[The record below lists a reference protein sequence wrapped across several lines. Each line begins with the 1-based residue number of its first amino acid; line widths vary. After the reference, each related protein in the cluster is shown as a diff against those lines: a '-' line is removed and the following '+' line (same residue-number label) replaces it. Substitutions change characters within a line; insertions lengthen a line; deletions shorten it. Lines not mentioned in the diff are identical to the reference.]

1 MLDFMRNFVIRV
13 VQKLQFLNNFRL
25 KTAKCL
31 AFCKT
36 WERTIRF
43 SNKSIDEL
51 GGALPATLYDAGKAR
66 GSLCCG
72 LPPPFIDLQWF
83 AAEDEGRTEEPTE
96 TRIRKAREEE
106 GRVAKS
112 QDLIGAI
119 GLLIP
124 ALAILFLAPYLLRNC
139 MDMVKFYFSRAVEL
153 DPGRDR
159 IIFGVFLSYFARLA
173 LPLLGIALA
182 AALFSNIIQVGFVF
196 TTKPLGF
203 KFERVVPNFGAY
215 FQKTLFSTNSLFNF
229 FKSIV
234 KMAIVGGVAF
244 FLIRSDIEKL
254 TNMQSAELYLSVTTV
269 AGLAIRLLVFTG
281 LLLLLLSI
289 PDYMFQRAQFRE
301 SLKMSRQEV
310 IEERKQDEGDPR
322 IKQRLRRRMQELL
335 AVKIREEL
343 PKADVVITNPT
354 HFAVALQYNRSLEGP
369 RVLVKGEDELALRI
383 KRLAAELNVPVVE
396 NKPLARA
403 LYAEVEIGDYVPV
416 KYWELIAEILK
427 RVKTMD
433 EYRRLAGL

>member
-1 MLDFMRNFVIRV
+1 MPI
-13 VQKLQFLNNFRL
+13 
-25 KTAKCL
+25 
-31 AFCKT
+31 
-36 WERTIRF
+36 
-43 SNKSIDEL
+43 IDEL
-51 GGALPATLYDAGKAR
+51 TRPSPLYAAYTAR
-66 GSLCCG
+66 NVPCRE
-72 LPPPFIDLQWF
+72 PPPFFIDLQWF

-96 TRIRKAREEE
+96 TRIRKAREED

-112 QDLIGAI
+112 QELIGAI
-119 GLLIP
+119 GLLFP

-139 MDMVKFYFSRAVEL
+139 MDMVKFFFSRAVEL

-159 IIFGVFLSYFARLA
+159 IVFGVFLSYFARLA

-182 AALFSNIIQVGFVF
+182 AALFSNIIQVGLMF

-203 KFERVVPNFGAY
+203 KFERVIPNFGAY

-234 KMAIVGGVAF
+234 KMAIVGGIAF

-254 TNMQSAELYLSVTTV
+254 ANLQSAELYLSVTTV
-269 AGLAIRLLVFTG
+269 ASLAIRLLIFTA

-289 PDYMFQRAQFRE
+289 PDYMFQRSQFRE
-301 SLKMSRQEV
+301 SLKMSRQDV
-310 IEERKQDEGDPR
+310 IEERRQDEGDPR
-322 IKQRLRRRMQELL
+322 IKARLRRRMQELL

-354 HFAVALQYNRSLEGP
+354 HFAVALQYNRNLEGP
-369 RVLVKGEDELALRI
+369 RVLVKGEDDLALRI
-383 KRLAAELNVPVVE
+383 KRLAAELGVPIVE

-403 LYAEVEIGDYVPV
+403 LYAEVEIGAYVPV
-416 KYWELIAEILK
+416 KYWAVVAEILK

-433 EYRRLAGL
+433 EYRRLAGLSGDS

>member
-1 MLDFMRNFVIRV
+1 MLDFMRNFVI
-13 VQKLQFLNNFRL
+13 N
-25 KTAKCL
+25 
-31 AFCKT
+31 
-36 WERTIRF
+36 
-43 SNKSIDEL
+43 EL

-269 AGLAIRLLVFTG
+269 AGLAIRLLVFTA

-289 PDYMFQRAQFRE
+289 PDYMFQRSQFRE

>member
-1 MLDFMRNFVIRV
+1 MNDLDFLTLPEPPPAPYL
-13 VQKLQFLNNFRL
+13 LQ
-25 KTAKCL
+25 
-31 AFCKT
+31 
-36 WERTIRF
+36 
-43 SNKSIDEL
+43 
-51 GGALPATLYDAGKAR
+51 TLY
-66 GSLCCG
+66 G
-72 LPPPFIDLQWF
+72 LRVPNPCFIDLQWF

-96 TRIRKAREEE
+96 TKLRKAREDE

-112 QDLIGAI
+112 QDLVGAI
-119 GLLIP
+119 GLLLP
-124 ALAILFLAPYLLRNC
+124 ALAILLLAPYLLRNFVE
-139 MDMVKFYFSRAVEL
+139 MIRFFFLRAAEL
-153 DPGRDR
+153 DPSKDGV
-159 IIFGVFLSYFARLA
+159 IFGVFLSYFARLA
-173 LPLLGIALA
+173 LPLLGVGLA

-203 KFERVVPNFGAY
+203 KFERVIPNFGAY
-215 FQKTLFSTNSLFNF
+215 FQKTLFSANSLFNF
-229 FKSIV
+229 FKSIA

-254 TNMQSAELYLSVTTV
+254 ANLQSAELYLSVTTI
-269 AGLAIRLLVFTG
+269 ASLAIRMLIFTA

-301 SLKMSRQEV
+301 SLKMSRQEIV
-310 IEERKQDEGDPR
+310 EERKQDEGDPR
-322 IKQRLRRRMQELL
+322 IKQRLRRRMRELL

-383 KRLAAELNVPVVE
+383 KRLAAELQIPVVE

-403 LYAEVEIGDYVPV
+403 LYAEVEIGDYVPI
-416 KYWELIAEILK
+416 KYWAVIAEILK

>member
-1 MLDFMRNFVIRV
+1 MLDFMRNFVI
-13 VQKLQFLNNFRL
+13 
-25 KTAKCL
+25 
-31 AFCKT
+31 
-36 WERTIRF
+36 
-43 SNKSIDEL
+43 DEL
-51 GGALPATLYDAGKAR
+51 GGALPAPLYDAGKAR
-66 GSLCCG
+66 GGLCYG

-96 TRIRKAREEE
+96 TKIRKAREEE

-215 FQKTLFSTNSLFNF
+215 FRKTLFSTNSLFNF

-301 SLKMSRQEV
+301 SLKMSRQEL

>member
-1 MLDFMRNFVIRV
+1 MKMPEIMVENLYALSPQIA
-13 VQKLQFLNNFRL
+13 LSAEAE
-25 KTAKCL
+25 TA
-31 AFCKT
+31 
-36 WERTIRF
+36 
-43 SNKSIDEL
+43 
-51 GGALPATLYDAGKAR
+51 PVHLYR
-66 GSLCCG
+66 RPQPC
-72 LPPPFIDLQWF
+72 FIDLQWF

-96 TRIRKAREEE
+96 TKIRKAREEE
-106 GRVAKS
+106 GRVVKS

-139 MDMVKFYFSRAVEL
+139 MDMVKFYFLRAAEL
-153 DPGRDR
+153 DPVKDR
-159 IIFGVFLSYFARLA
+159 IVFGVFLSYFARLA

-182 AALFSNIIQVGFVF
+182 TALFSNIIQVGFFF

-203 KFERVVPNFGAY
+203 KFERVIPNLGAY
-215 FQKTLFSTNSLFNF
+215 FQKTLFSANSLFNF
-229 FKSIV
+229 FKSIF

-254 TNMQSAELYLSVTTV
+254 ANLQTAELYLSVTTV
-269 AGLAIRLLVFTG
+269 AGLAIRLLIFTA

-310 IEERKQDEGDPR
+310 VEERKQDEGDPR

-383 KRLAAELNVPVVE
+383 KRLASELNVPVVE

-416 KYWELIAEILK
+416 KYWAIIAEILK

>member
-1 MLDFMRNFVIRV
+1 MSEAEFWTTNKTRTHQFD
-13 VQKLQFLNNFRL
+13 KL
-25 KTAKCL
+25 K
-31 AFCKT
+31 
-36 WERTIRF
+36 
-43 SNKSIDEL
+43 
-51 GGALPATLYDAGKAR
+51 PYH
-66 GSLCCG
+66 
-72 LPPPFIDLQWF
+72 IDLQWF

-96 TRIRKAREEE
+96 TKLKKAREDE

-112 QDLIGAI
+112 QDLVAAI
-119 GLLIP
+119 GLLLP
-124 ALAILFLAPYLLRNC
+124 ALAILFLSPYLLRNC
-139 MDMVKFYFSRAVEL
+139 VEMIRFFFLRAVEL
-153 DPGRDR
+153 DPTKDR
-159 IIFGVFLSYFARLA
+159 IIFGVFLSYFTRLI
-173 LPLLGIALA
+173 LPLLGVALA

-203 KFERVVPNFGAY
+203 KFERIIPNFGAY
-215 FQKTLFSTNSLFNF
+215 FKKTLFSTNSLFNF
-229 FKSIV
+229 FKSIT

-254 TNMQSAELYLSVTTV
+254 ANLQTAELYLSITTI
-269 AGLAIRLLVFTG
+269 AGLAIRMLIFTA

-301 SLKMSRQEV
+301 SLKMSKQEI

-322 IKQRLRRRMQELL
+322 IKQRLRRRMRELL

-383 KRLAAELNVPVVE
+383 KHLAAELHIPVVE

-403 LYAEVEIGDYVPV
+403 LYAEVEAGDYVPI
-416 KYWELIAEILK
+416 KYWAVVAEILK

>member
-1 MLDFMRNFVIRV
+1 MTKYTFWGYDSIP
-13 VQKLQFLNNFRL
+13 Q
-25 KTAKCL
+25 TAKPVTDDL
-31 AFCKT
+31 VFEWEWTVSKSPAAAF
-36 WERTIRF
+36 I
-43 SNKSIDEL
+43 
-51 GGALPATLYDAGKAR
+51 G
-66 GSLCCG
+66 
-72 LPPPFIDLQWF
+72 LQWF

-96 TRIRKAREEE
+96 TKLRKAREEE

-112 QDLIGAI
+112 QDLVAAI

-139 MDMVKFYFSRAVEL
+139 MDMVKFFFLRATEL
-153 DPGRDR
+153 DPGKDR
-159 IIFGVFLSYFARLA
+159 IVFGVFLSYFVRLA

-203 KFERVVPNFGAY
+203 KFERIVPNFGAY

-229 FKSIV
+229 FKSIF

-254 TNMQSAELYLSVTTV
+254 VNLQTAALYLSVTTV
-269 AGLAIRLLVFTG
+269 ASLAIRMLIFTA
-281 LLLLLLSI
+281 LLLLVLSI

-322 IKQRLRRRMQELL
+322 IKQRLRRRMQELM

-354 HFAVALQYNRSLEGP
+354 HFAVGLQYNRELEGP
-369 RVLVKGEDELALRI
+369 RVIVKGEDELALRI
-383 KRLAAELNVPVVE
+383 RHLAAEFNVPVVE

-416 KYWELIAEILK
+416 KYWAVIAEILK

>member
-1 MLDFMRNFVIRV
+1 MNELLRAVSALLALDCGGIRRYSAFNWRRRNVSF
-13 VQKLQFLNNFRL
+13 
-25 KTAKCL
+25 
-31 AFCKT
+31 
-36 WERTIRF
+36 
-43 SNKSIDEL
+43 D
-51 GGALPATLYDAGKAR
+51 DAA
-66 GSLCCG
+66 
-72 LPPPFIDLQWF
+72 FIDLQWF

-96 TRIRKAREEE
+96 TKLRKAREDE

-112 QDLIGAI
+112 QDLVGAI
-119 GLLIP
+119 GLLLP

-139 MDMVKFYFSRAVEL
+139 VEMIRFFFLRSAEL
-153 DPGRDR
+153 DPVKDR
-159 IIFGVFLSYFARLA
+159 IVFGVFLSYFARLA
-173 LPLLGIALA
+173 LPLLVIALA

-203 KFERVVPNFGAY
+203 KFERIVPNFGAY
-215 FQKTLFSTNSLFNF
+215 FQKTLFSMNSLFNF
-229 FKSIV
+229 FKSIA
-234 KMAIVGGVAF
+234 KMVIVGGVAF

-254 TNMQSAELYLSVTTV
+254 ANLHTAELYLAVTTI
-269 AGLAIRLLVFTG
+269 AGLAIRMLIFTA

-301 SLKMSRQEV
+301 SLKMSRQEIV
-310 IEERKQDEGDPR
+310 EERKQDEGDPR

-335 AVKIREEL
+335 AVKIRDEL

-383 KRLAAELNVPVVE
+383 KHLAAELNVPVVE

-416 KYWELIAEILK
+416 KYWAVIAEILK
-427 RVKTMD
+427 RVKSMD

>member
-1 MLDFMRNFVIRV
+1 MRQGRGKSPPWLQPASRSFATPLCGGFAPPQRPPNLDPRV
-13 VQKLQFLNNFRL
+13 GRA
-25 KTAKCL
+25 T
-31 AFCKT
+31 
-36 WERTIRF
+36 
-43 SNKSIDEL
+43 
-51 GGALPATLYDAGKAR
+51 GAAYSGKP
-66 GSLCCG
+66 LCG
-72 LPPPFIDLQWF
+72 LPPPFFIDLQWF

-96 TRIRKAREEE
+96 TKIRKAREEE

-139 MDMVKFYFSRAVEL
+139 MDMVRFYFLRAAEL
-153 DPGRDR
+153 DPGRDM

-203 KFERVVPNFGAY
+203 KFERVLPNFGAY

-229 FKSIV
+229 LKSIV

-254 TNMQSAELYLSVTTV
+254 ANMQSAELYLSVTTV
-269 AGLAIRLLVFTG
+269 AGLAIRLLIFTA

-289 PDYMFQRAQFRE
+289 PDYMFQRSQFRE

-369 RVLVKGEDELALRI
+369 RVLVKGEDEFALRI

-416 KYWELIAEILK
+416 KYWALIAEILK
-427 RVKTMD
+427 RVKSLD

>member
-1 MLDFMRNFVIRV
+1 MAERPC
-13 VQKLQFLNNFRL
+13 
-25 KTAKCL
+25 TL
-31 AFCKT
+31 AL
-36 WERTIRF
+36 WA
-43 SNKSIDEL
+43 EL
-51 GGALPATLYDAGKAR
+51 YAARPPYPAARPLPCR
-66 GSLCCG
+66 
-72 LPPPFIDLQWF
+72 IDLQWF

-96 TRIRKAREEE
+96 TKIRKAREEE

-112 QDLIGAI
+112 QDLVGAI

-139 MDMVKFYFSRAVEL
+139 VEMVRFYFLRAAEL
-153 DPGRDR
+153 DPGRDGG
-159 IIFGVFLSYFARLA
+159 IVFGVFLSYFARLA

-182 AALFSNIIQVGFVF
+182 ASLFSNIIQVGFVF

-203 KFERVVPNFGAY
+203 KFERVIPNLGAY
-215 FQKTLFSTNSLFNF
+215 FRKTLFSANSLFNF
-229 FKSIV
+229 FKSIF
-234 KMAIVGGVAF
+234 KMAAVGGVAF

-254 TNMQSAELYLSVTTV
+254 ANLQTAELYLSVTTV
-269 AGLAIRLLVFTG
+269 ASLAVRLLIFTA

-383 KRLAAELNVPVVE
+383 RRLAIELEVPVVE

-403 LYAEVEIGDYVPV
+403 LYTEVEIGDYVPV
-416 KYWELIAEILK
+416 KYWAVVAEILK
-427 RVKTMD
+427 RVKTID

>member
-1 MLDFMRNFVIRV
+1 MLDLPFCLETRNNLYGV
-13 VQKLQFLNNFRL
+13 
-25 KTAKCL
+25 
-31 AFCKT
+31 
-36 WERTIRF
+36 
-43 SNKSIDEL
+43 
-51 GGALPATLYDAGKAR
+51 PAAYAAYSAR
-66 GSLCCG
+66 
-72 LPPPFIDLQWF
+72 PPRFIDLQWF

-96 TRIRKAREEE
+96 TKIRKAREEE

-112 QDLIGAI
+112 QELIGAI
-119 GLLIP
+119 GLLLP

-139 MDMVKFYFSRAVEL
+139 MEMVRFYFSRAVEL
-153 DPGRDR
+153 DPGRDG
-159 IIFGVFLSYFARLA
+159 IIFGVFLSYFARLVM
-173 LPLLGIALA
+173 PLLGIALA
-182 AALFSNIIQVGFVF
+182 AALLSNIVQVGFMF
-196 TTKPLGF
+196 TTKPLAF
-203 KFERVVPNFGAY
+203 KFERVIPNFGAY

-234 KMAIVGGVAF
+234 KMAIVGGIAF
-244 FLIRSDIEKL
+244 FLIRSEIEKL
-254 TNMQSAELYLSVTTV
+254 ANLQSVELYLSVTTV
-269 AGLAIRLLVFTG
+269 ASLAIRLLIFTA

-369 RVLVKGEDELALRI
+369 RVLVKGEDDLALRI

-416 KYWELIAEILK
+416 KYWAVIAEILK

>member
-1 MLDFMRNFVIRV
+1 MRDFM
-13 VQKLQFLNNFRL
+13 
-25 KTAKCL
+25 
-31 AFCKT
+31 
-36 WERTIRF
+36 
-43 SNKSIDEL
+43 IDEL
-51 GGALPATLYDAGKAR
+51 NSLAPRMAALCFADTHYGAAR
-66 GSLCCG
+66 
-72 LPPPFIDLQWF
+72 PEPRFIDLQWF

-96 TRIRKAREEE
+96 TKIRKAREEE

-139 MDMVKFYFSRAVEL
+139 VDMVRFYFLRAAEL
-153 DPGRDR
+153 DPVKDR

-203 KFERVVPNFGAY
+203 KFERIVPNFAAY
-215 FQKTLFSTNSLFNF
+215 FQKTLFSANSLFNF

-254 TNMQSAELYLSVTTV
+254 ANMQTAELYLSVTTV
-269 AGLAIRLLVFTG
+269 ASLAIRMLIFTA

-301 SLKMSRQEV
+301 SLKMSRQEI

-416 KYWELIAEILK
+416 KYWALVAEILK

>member
-1 MLDFMRNFVIRV
+1 MRDFMIEE
-13 VQKLQFLNNFRL
+13 LNRL
-25 KTAKCL
+25 APQ
-31 AFCKT
+31 AA
-36 WERTIRF
+36 IY
-43 SNKSIDEL
+43 
-51 GGALPATLYDAGKAR
+51 PLYTGTPRDT
-66 GSLCCG
+66 
-72 LPPPFIDLQWF
+72 PYFIDLQWF

-96 TRIRKAREEE
+96 TKIRKAREDE

-124 ALAILFLAPYLLRNC
+124 ALAILFLAPYMLRNC
-139 MDMVKFYFSRAVEL
+139 MDMVKFYFLRAAEL
-153 DPGRDR
+153 DPGKDR
-159 IIFGVFLSYFARLA
+159 IVFGVFLSYFARLA

-182 AALFSNIIQVGFVF
+182 AALFSNIIQVGFMF
-196 TTKPLGF
+196 TTKPLSF
-203 KFERVVPNFGAY
+203 KFERIVPNFGAY

-229 FKSIV
+229 FKSVI

-254 TNMQSAELYLSVTTV
+254 ANLQTAELYLSVTTV
-269 AGLAIRLLVFTG
+269 ASLAIRLLIFTA

-301 SLKMSRQEV
+301 SLKMSRQEIV
-310 IEERKQDEGDPR
+310 EERKQDEGDPR

-335 AVKIREEL
+335 AMKIREEL

-383 KRLAAELNVPVVE
+383 KRLAAELKVPVVE

-416 KYWELIAEILK
+416 KYWAIIAEILK

>member
-1 MLDFMRNFVIRV
+1 MPF
-13 VQKLQFLNNFRL
+13 
-25 KTAKCL
+25 
-31 AFCKT
+31 
-36 WERTIRF
+36 
-43 SNKSIDEL
+43 
-51 GGALPATLYDAGKAR
+51 
-66 GSLCCG
+66 
-72 LPPPFIDLQWF
+72 FIDLQWF

-96 TRIRKAREEE
+96 TKIRKAREEE

-112 QDLIGAI
+112 QELIGAI
-119 GLLIP
+119 GLLLP

-139 MDMVKFYFSRAVEL
+139 MEMVKFYFSRAVEL
-153 DPGRDR
+153 DPGRDG

-182 AALFSNIIQVGFVF
+182 AALFSNIVQVGFMF

-203 KFERVVPNFGAY
+203 KFERVIPNFGAY

-234 KMAIVGGVAF
+234 KMAIVGGIAF
-244 FLIRSDIEKL
+244 FLIRSEIEKL
-254 TNMQSAELYLSVTTV
+254 ANLQSAELYLSVTTV
-269 AGLAIRLLVFTG
+269 AGLAIRLLIFTA

-301 SLKMSRQEV
+301 SLKMSRQEI

-369 RVLVKGEDELALRI
+369 RVLVKGEDDLALRI
-383 KRLAAELNVPVVE
+383 KRLAAELGVPVVE

-416 KYWELIAEILK
+416 KYWALIAEILK

>member
-1 MLDFMRNFVIRV
+1 MKYMR
-13 VQKLQFLNNFRL
+13 
-25 KTAKCL
+25 
-31 AFCKT
+31 
-36 WERTIRF
+36 
-43 SNKSIDEL
+43 IDEL
-51 GGALPATLYDAGKAR
+51 DRLMPVPAYAAGGARGNLYCEPK
-66 GSLCCG
+66 
-72 LPPPFIDLQWF
+72 PFFIDLQWF

-96 TRIRKAREEE
+96 TKIRKAREEE

-119 GLLIP
+119 GLLVP

-139 MDMVKFYFSRAVEL
+139 MDMVRFYFLRATEL

-159 IIFGVFLSYFARLA
+159 VVFGVFLSYFARLA

-203 KFERVVPNFGAY
+203 KFERIVPNFGAY

-254 TNMQSAELYLSVTTV
+254 AGLQSAELYISVTTV
-269 AGLAIRLLVFTG
+269 AGLAARLLIFTA

-289 PDYMFQRAQFRE
+289 PDYMFQRSQFRE

-369 RVLVKGEDELALRI
+369 RVLVKGEDEFALRI

-396 NKPLARA
+396 NRPLARA

-416 KYWELIAEILK
+416 KYWALIAEILK